1 MTVRARPITS
11 CADGVCPRPF
21 VEYSDFKVK
30 PGGIELAITRCTGPA
45 ASPECSTVDKT
56 KERALETM
64 WSFTY
69 DPTALTE
76 LHVLALRLD
85 GQLEFVP
92 QSKQQ
97 PVYYAHLA
105 FVDPVSGDADVLAFV
120 DEGEHKVTAADSA
133 NSEPAP

>member
-1 MTVRARPITS
+1 MTVRARPIRS
-11 CADGVCPRPF
+11 CADGDCPRPF
-21 VEYSDFKVK
+21 VEYTDFKVK
-30 PGGIELAITRCTGPA
+30 PGGIELAIARCSGPA
-45 ASPECSTVDKT
+45 ASAECKTVDAA
-56 KERALETM
+56 KERALEKV

-69 DPTALTE
+69 DLTAPTE

-120 DEGEHKVTAADSA
+120 DEDEHKVAAADPA
-133 NSEPAP
+133 AEEPAP